1 MKGNNGQ
8 NLTGINKF
16 EEDLTRRVEIV
27 KRANEALRGKHKAN
41 SREAKHLTECGE
53 EVRNKWPDDVNKFVN
68 TLKSLHEATGFSYEK
83 LEHKMIKA
91 YNESNFRVGDPIAD
105 SETARL
111 IEALLPPASK
121 TNNLGN
127 LIENLLN
134 RGKEIPKAIKGKN
147 FQNHFQNL
155 SGQDQYQTSD
165 EDLLREL
172 DNLSDSMPY
181 EEEKTDEEHFRELE
195 EELAKESSKK
205 GQNSNLKKP
214 IHKKLSA
221 NQASRAN
228 PK

>member
-41 SREAKHLTECGE
+41 SPEAKHLAECDKE
-53 EVRNKWPDDVNKFVN
+53 LSNKWPDDVNKFVN

-91 YNESNFRVGDPIAD
+91 YNESNFRNENPIAD
-105 SETARL
+105 NETARL
-111 IEALLPPASK
+111 IEALLPAGLK

-147 FQNHFQNL
+147 FQNYFQSPSN
-155 SGQDQYQTSD
+155 QDQTSD
-165 EDLLREL
+165 EYLLKEL
-172 DNLSDSMPY
+172 EELSSDG
-181 EEEKTDEEHFRELE
+181 EEKTDEQHLKELE
-195 EELAKESSKK
+195 DQLAKEE
-205 GQNSNLKKP
+205 GLKKP
-214 IHKKLSA
+214 THKKLST
-221 NQASRAN
+221 NQPSRRA